1 MLPREN
7 KEVIDPY
14 NEKDVPFD
22 AILPIGETIAILAP
36 HIYKL
41 CCYCL
46 ESLLLN
52 FLCVSKDVLQAM
64 LLQ

>member
-22 AILPIGETIAILAP
+22 AILPIGRM
-36 HIYKL
+36 YKHSI
-41 CCYCL
+41 CCKFIVTCWHPL
-46 ESLLLN
+46 
-52 FLCVSKDVLQAM
+52 
-64 LLQ
+64 